1 MKTFGDTRIDLQLDE
16 QRRRET
22 IIHNEKV
29 NKNRDILKRLIHCVI
44 FLGKQ
49 ELPFRGHDE
58 SRESAN
64 RGNYLELLT
73 FIAEYDP
80 DLHYH
85 LSTSKVFIGTSSQI
99 QNDLISAVA
108 EVMGETIKEEISKA
122 PFVALMLDETTDVSN
137 AAQLSFVLR
146 FVTDSGVKE
155 RFVKFEDVTGKKRAE
170 DVAAMALGFL
180 EEHGCMGK
188 LVAQCY
194 DGAAVMA
201 SGLNGVQAKVKEKIP
216 QALFIHC
223 YAHALN
229 LVLSQG
235 VVKIKECR
243 IFFSHLSGLAAFFS
257 RSPKRTQL
265 LDEICQK
272 RLPRVAP
279 TRWNFAS
286 RLVCT
291 LFEKKDALKDLF
303 DYIVEHHEEFD
314 DAAILSAD
322 GYLSNLGNFEFGFFL
337 STFNEIFAHS
347 DVLFDILQNKSFD
360 MQFCLTR
367 VEEFCI
373 CIEGQRDR
381 FDQIYDETVQDTGLP
396 TGRRAHGDSRSHYK
410 KLHNGILENILNQ
423 VQNRFKDHE
432 KLSFL
437 SLLDP
442 QQFTSFHSNFPET
455 AFASLTESYGP
466 HFDLSRLKTE
476 LSVMYASDK
485 LNISIHS
492 FPTDVKRQRTWEKNV
507 QNTRAKWSVKNPR
520 TTYICSAHFLPDDFE
535 EGPILM
541 VGNTGDFATAT
552 PAAKRHRSA
561 YFEKREKTQAE
572 GRDLV
577 LGGDGRADSPGH
589 CAKFGSYT
597 MLELHANVVIDVQ
610 LVQSNEC
617 GGSYHMEKTGLERSL
632 AHLERQGLAV
642 GTMVTD
648 RHRQIAK
655 WLRET
660 YPHIEHLY
668 DIWHVAKGFSK
679 KLLAA
684 SNERE
689 CQVLRPWI
697 KSVSNHMYW
706 CAVST
711 PSGQGAQIV
720 AKWES
725 VVSHVQNVHTGHGDL
740 FPSCIH
746 GRLEGRESHK
756 KWLEPC
762 EWFFP
767 QM

>member
-29 NKNRDILKRLIHCVI
+29 NKNREILKRLIHCVI

-99 QNDLISAVA
+99 QHDLISAVA

-155 RFVKFEDVTGKKRAE
+155 RFVKCEDVTGKKRAE

-180 EEHGCMGK
+180 EEHGCMDK

-201 SGLNGVQAKVKEKIP
+201 SGLNGVQAEVKENIP

-286 RLVCT
+286 RLVCPV
-291 LFEKKDALKDLF
+291 FEKKDALKDLF
-303 DYIVEHHEEFD
+303 DYIVEHHKEFD

-337 STFNEIFAHS
+337 STFNDIFAHA
-347 DVLFDILQNKSFD
+347 DVLFDILQK
-360 MQFCLTR
+360 R

-410 KLHNGILENILNQ
+410 KLHNSILENILNQ
-423 VQNRFKDHE
+423 
-432 KLSFL
+432 
-437 SLLDP
+437 
-442 QQFTSFHSNFPET
+442 
-455 AFASLTESYGP
+455 
-466 HFDLSRLKTE
+466 
-476 LSVMYASDK
+476 
-485 LNISIHS
+485 
-492 FPTDVKRQRTWEKNV
+492 
-507 QNTRAKWSVKNPR
+507 
-520 TTYICSAHFLPDDFE
+520 
-535 EGPILM
+535 
-541 VGNTGDFATAT
+541 
-552 PAAKRHRSA
+552 
-561 YFEKREKTQAE
+561 
-572 GRDLV
+572 
-577 LGGDGRADSPGH
+577 
-589 CAKFGSYT
+589 
-597 MLELHANVVIDVQ
+597 
-610 LVQSNEC
+610 
-617 GGSYHMEKTGLERSL
+617 
-632 AHLERQGLAV
+632 
-642 GTMVTD
+642 
-648 RHRQIAK
+648 
-655 WLRET
+655 
-660 YPHIEHLY
+660 
-668 DIWHVAKGFSK
+668 
-679 KLLAA
+679 
-684 SNERE
+684 
-689 CQVLRPWI
+689 
-697 KSVSNHMYW
+697 
-706 CAVST
+706 
-711 PSGQGAQIV
+711 
-720 AKWES
+720 
-725 VVSHVQNVHTGHGDL
+725 
-740 FPSCIH
+740 
-746 GRLEGRESHK
+746 
-756 KWLEPC
+756 
-762 EWFFP
+762 
-767 QM
+767 

>member
-1 MKTFGDTRIDLQLDE
+1 
-16 QRRRET
+16 
-22 IIHNEKV
+22 
-29 NKNRDILKRLIHCVI
+29 
-44 FLGKQ
+44 
-49 ELPFRGHDE
+49 
-58 SRESAN
+58 
-64 RGNYLELLT
+64 
-73 FIAEYDP
+73 
-80 DLHYH
+80 
-85 LSTSKVFIGTSSQI
+85 
-99 QNDLISAVA
+99 
-108 EVMGETIKEEISKA
+108 MGETIKEEISKA

-229 LVLSQG
+229 LVLFQG

-243 IFFSHLSGLAAFFS
+243 IFFPHLSGLAAFFS

-291 LFEKKDALKDLF
+291 VFEKKDALKDLF

-337 STFNEIFAHS
+337 STFNEIFAHA

-442 QQFTSFHSNFPET
+442 QQFTSFNSNFPET

-476 LSVMYASDK
+476 LSVMYG
-485 LNISIHS
+485 I
-492 FPTDVKRQRTWEKNV
+492 P
-507 QNTRAKWSVKNPR
+507 
-520 TTYICSAHFLPDDFE
+520 
-535 EGPILM
+535 
-541 VGNTGDFATAT
+541 ATAGPSASSAVLQAVT
-552 PAAKRHRSA
+552 AAL
-561 YFEKREKTQAE
+561 AE
-572 GRDLV
+572 RPSRYGRPC
-577 LGGDGRADSPGH
+577 LGGDCGCNLNLRGAGLAMYRALLHRDSLFWRGNSWSVNVSGGCVCGRYNSLQRGVAGVVRFQHLPSRSAPVFAECNRITSRNLEADFFEALDQHTPRFIQLFKSKKGSVGQKLQSINWPDTTRDEALSSVTVGVLTVLSEDSPQEG
-589 CAKFGSYT
+589 
-597 MLELHANVVIDVQ
+597 
-610 LVQSNEC
+610 
-617 GGSYHMEKTGLERSL
+617 
-632 AHLERQGLAV
+632 
-642 GTMVTD
+642 
-648 RHRQIAK
+648 
-655 WLRET
+655 
-660 YPHIEHLY
+660 
-668 DIWHVAKGFSK
+668 
-679 KLLAA
+679 
-684 SNERE
+684 
-689 CQVLRPWI
+689 
-697 KSVSNHMYW
+697 
-706 CAVST
+706 
-711 PSGQGAQIV
+711 PSSMQ
-720 AKWES
+720 
-725 VVSHVQNVHTGHGDL
+725 
-740 FPSCIH
+740 
-746 GRLEGRESHK
+746 
-756 KWLEPC
+756 LEPISTDIVRRSPKMHGKYS
-762 EWFFP
+762 EVRSNSDAWTGN
-767 QM
+767 QSSLT